1 MEDPKSDLMDK
12 LTKIDYVF
20 TAIFCIEA
28 LMKIITF
35 GFIVNFKD
43 SYLLSSWNILDFS
56 IVVLSVVSLLVD
68 AKLQV
73 VKVLRTAR
81 IMRPLRLI

>member
-12 LTKIDYVF
+12 LHKIDYVF
-20 TAIFCIEA
+20 TAIFCLEA
-28 LMKIITF
+28 IMKIITF

>member
-12 LTKIDYVF
+12 LKKIDYVF

-28 LMKIITF
+28 IMKIITF
-35 GFIVNFKD
+35 GFIINFKD